1 MQWILLC
8 PITLQPKLLALII
21 FHAIKSHT
29 SQHCKVM
36 KSGLKLCAFVITFI
50 RPEIL
55 ELYLVSTDRTG
66 NTCWN
71 LVLHSNRLRFF
82 RNVVAWCGAGV
93 DCGNACPFHLEL
105 TSYASYITMHDCKPF
120 SHVKHTLCVW
130 TSSTATLVII
140 NLHIEVS
147 WENKKNDP
155 IRYNSATLMWH
166 RSLKSFL
173 IEDYGPWYD

>member
-1 MQWILLC
+1 MDQ
-8 PITLQPKLLALII
+8 ALNSQ
-21 FHAIKSHT
+21 KTPHT
-29 SQHCKVM
+29 SPLRASYGMSFVSILM
-36 KSGLKLCAFVITFI
+36 KNDRVIKGFYCTFI
-50 RPEIL
+50 RPEII

-93 DCGNACPFHLEL
+93 DCGNSCPFHLEL

-140 NLHIEVS
+140 NLHTEVS
-147 WENKKNDP
+147 WENEKW
-155 IRYNSATLMWH
+155 SH
-166 RSLKSFL
+166 SL
-173 IEDYGPWYD
+173 